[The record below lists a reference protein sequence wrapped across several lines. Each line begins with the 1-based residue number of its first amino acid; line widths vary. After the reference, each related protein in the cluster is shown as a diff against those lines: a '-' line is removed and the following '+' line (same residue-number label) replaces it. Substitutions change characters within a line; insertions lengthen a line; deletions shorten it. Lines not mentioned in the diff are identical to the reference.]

1 MKKLLA
7 KTWRTLSLP
16 KSVQLAV
23 MRIFQDQFLIGV
35 TGVIFDDKNEVLLF
49 RHTYRSTQWSLPGGY
64 IKAKEHPF
72 EGLEREIQE
81 ESGLVVSVDSEHR
94 IRADRESSRLDI
106 TLLGTYIGG
115 DFKPS
120 SEVIEYG
127 FFSIDNLPQVS
138 KNQLLLI
145 HKAIK
150 ERTQLH

>member
-106 TLLGTYIGG
+106 TLLGTFIGG

-120 SEVIEYG
+120 SEVVEYG
-127 FFSIDNLPQVS
+127 FFSLDNLPQIS

-145 HKAIK
+145 HKAVK
-150 ERTQLH
+150 ERTP

>member
-1 MKKLLA
+1 MKTLLA

-23 MRIFQDQFLIGV
+23 MRLFQDQFLIGV
-35 TGVIFDDKNEVLLF
+35 TGVIFDDKDEVLLF

-127 FFSIDNLPQVS
+127 FFSIDNLPQIS

>member
-127 FFSIDNLPQVS
+127 FFSIDNLPQIS

>member
-1 MKKLLA
+1 VKKLLA

-127 FFSIDNLPQVS
+127 FFSIDNLPQIS

-145 HKAIK
+145 HKALK
-150 ERTQLH
+150 ERSQ

>member
-1 MKKLLA
+1 VKTLLA

-127 FFSIDNLPQVS
+127 FFSIDNLPQIS

-145 HKAIK
+145 HKALK
-150 ERTQLH
+150 ERSQ

>member
-127 FFSIDNLPQVS
+127 FFSIDNLPQIS

-145 HKAIK
+145 HKALK
-150 ERTQLH
+150 ERSQ

>member
-1 MKKLLA
+1 VKKLLA

-127 FFSIDNLPQVS
+127 FFSIDNLPQIS

>member
-1 MKKLLA
+1 VKKLLA

>member
-106 TLLGTYIGG
+106 TLLGTFIGG

-120 SEVIEYG
+120 SEVVEYG
-127 FFSIDNLPQVS
+127 FFSLDNLPQIS

-150 ERTQLH
+150 ERT

>member
-1 MKKLLA
+1 VKTLLA

-23 MRIFQDQFLIGV
+23 MRLFQDQFLIGV
-35 TGVIFDDKNEVLLF
+35 TGVIFDDKDEVLLF

-127 FFSIDNLPQVS
+127 FFSIDNLPQIS

>member
-1 MKKLLA
+1 MKTLLA

-120 SEVIEYG
+120 SEVVEYG
-127 FFSIDNLPQVS
+127 FFSIDNLPQIS

>member
-120 SEVIEYG
+120 SEVVEYG
-127 FFSIDNLPQVS
+127 FFSIDNLPQIS